1 MLIKLATVEDAEAI
15 LAIYAPYVRNTAITF
30 EYDVPDIG
38 EFRTR
43 IESTLKNYPYLVAVE
58 DGRIVG
64 YAYAGA
70 FRKRAAYQHSAEM
83 SIYLDEQHRQHGIG
97 RLLYQELEKRLLEQN
112 VFSVYAGVT
121 TSDRENDAFV
131 TDASIRF
138 HEKTGYTK
146 IGEYHLC
153 GYKFGQWY
161 NVAWFEKALGIR
173 PGKPNQFISFAELQK
188 LINYKSLNGTKNRSY
203 TG

>member
-1 MLIKLATVEDAEAI
+1 MEIRLATVEDAEEI

-30 EYDVPDIG
+30 EYDVPDIN
-38 EFRTR
+38 EFRSR
-43 IESTLKNYPYLVAVE
+43 IESTLENYPYLVAVE
-58 DGRIVG
+58 EGRIIG

-112 VFSVYAGVT
+112 VFSAYAGVT
-121 TSDRENDAFV
+121 TSDRKDDAFV

-138 HEKTGYTK
+138 HEKMNYTK
-146 IGEYHLC
+146 IGEHHLC
-153 GYKFGQWY
+153 GYKFDQWY
-161 NVAWFEKALGIR
+161 NVAWFEKTLGIR
-173 PGKPNQFISFAELQK
+173 PEKPAPFVPFSVL
-188 LINYKSLNGTKNRSY
+188 YG
-203 TG
+203 

>member
-1 MLIKLATVEDAEAI
+1 MLIRLAAVKDAEEI

-30 EYDVPDIG
+30 EYDVPEIG
-38 EFRTR
+38 EFRSR
-43 IESTLKNYPYLVAVE
+43 IEATLKNYPYLVAVE
-58 DGRIVG
+58 EGRIIG

-83 SIYLDEQHRQHGIG
+83 SIYLDGRCRQKGIG
-97 RLLYQELEKRLLEQN
+97 TLLYQKLEKLLIAQN

-121 TSDRENDAFV
+121 TSDREDDAFV

-138 HEKTGYTK
+138 HEKTGYTR

-161 NVAWFEKALGIR
+161 NVAWFEKVLGIR
-173 PGKPNQFISFAELQK
+173 PEKPSSFIPFSA
-188 LINYKSLNGTKNRSY
+188 LNAII
-203 TG
+203 

>member
-1 MLIKLATVEDAEAI
+1 MATVEDAEEI

-30 EYDVPDIG
+30 EYDVPEIG
-38 EFRTR
+38 EFRSR

-58 DGRIVG
+58 EGRIVG

-83 SIYLDEQHRQHGIG
+83 SIYMDERCRQKGIG
-97 RLLYQELEKRLLEQN
+97 TLLYQELEKRLLEQN
-112 VFSVYAGVT
+112 VFSIYAGVT
-121 TSDRENDAFV
+121 TTDRKNDAYV
-131 TDASIRF
+131 TDASICF

-153 GYKFGQWY
+153 GYKFDQWY
-161 NVAWFEKALGIR
+161 NVAWFEKTLGAR
-173 PGKPNQFISFAELQK
+173 PTKTDPFIPFAELQE
-188 LINYKSLNGTKNRSY
+188 N
-203 TG
+203 

>member
-1 MLIKLATVEDAEAI
+1 MEIRLATVVDAEEI

-38 EFRTR
+38 EFRSR
-43 IESTLKNYPYLVAVE
+43 IETTLKNYPYLVAVE
-58 DGRIVG
+58 KGRIVG

-83 SIYLDEQHRQHGIG
+83 SIYLDEQCRQKGIG
-97 RLLYQELEKRLLEQN
+97 TLLYQELEKRLLEQN

-121 TSDRENDAFV
+121 ASDRKDDAFL

-138 HEKTGYTK
+138 HEKMGYAK

-153 GYKFGQWY
+153 GYKFDQWY
-161 NVAWFEKALGIR
+161 NVAWFEKTLGIR
-173 PGKPNQFISFAELQK
+173 PEKPAPFIPFSA
-188 LINYKSLNGTKNRSY
+188 LNT
-203 TG
+203 

>member
-1 MLIKLATVEDAEAI
+1 MEIRLATAEDAEEI

-38 EFRTR
+38 EFRSR

-58 DGRIVG
+58 EGRIVG

-83 SIYLDEQHRQHGIG
+83 SIYLDEQCRQQGIG
-97 RLLYQELEKRLLEQN
+97 RLLYQELEQRLLEQN

-121 TSDRENDAFV
+121 TSDREDDAFV

-138 HEKTGYTK
+138 HEKMGYAK

-153 GYKFGQWY
+153 GYKFDQWY
-161 NVAWFEKALGIR
+161 NVAWFEKTLGTR
-173 PGKPNQFISFAELQK
+173 PPKADPFISYAELHK
-188 LINYKSLNGTKNRSY
+188 TDMLRKH
-203 TG
+203 